1 MAKKQKKKNFNWL
14 LGLLLLPSLILNF
27 YFLTKQQIQKSDQ
40 GILVIGIIDGDTLV
54 LDGKVRLRL
63 RQVDA
68 PELDLCGG
76 KKSKEFLE
84 KLTKGKK
91 ITIQEK
97 ILDQRGRAMALVY
110 IGNTLVNKEILENGW
125 GRYHSDKT
133 SQKEALKQAYQE
145 SKKNKKGIF
154 SPECFQMENLDNPKC
169 VIKGNIDK
177 VTKTKLYYYPG
188 CAQYKYTIVEKDTG
202 ENWFCSESQAQ
213 KAGFTKSK
221 TCHDKWP
228 Q

>member
-1 MAKKQKKKNFNWL
+1 MAKKAKKKNFNWL
-14 LGLLLLPSLILNF
+14 LALLLLPSLILNF
-27 YFLTKQQIQKSDQ
+27 YLLAKQQTQKSDQ
-40 GILVIGIIDGDTLV
+40 GILVIGAIDGDTLV
-54 LDGKVRLRL
+54 LDGKVKLRL

-68 PELDLCGG
+68 PELAYCGG
-76 KKSKEFLE
+76 NKSKEFLE

-91 ITIQEK
+91 ITIKEK
-97 ILDQRGRAMALVY
+97 ILDKFGRPIALVY
-110 IGNTLVNKEILENGW
+110 IDNTLVNKEILANGW
-125 GRYHSDKT
+125 GRYHNDKT
-133 SQKEALKQAYQE
+133 SQKQALKQAYQQA
-145 SKKNKKGIF
+145 KKNKKGIF
-154 SPECFQMENLDNPKC
+154 SPECFQTENLDNPEC

-188 CAQYKYTIVEKDTG
+188 CAQYKYTIVEKDIG

-221 TCHDKWP
+221 TCHNKWS